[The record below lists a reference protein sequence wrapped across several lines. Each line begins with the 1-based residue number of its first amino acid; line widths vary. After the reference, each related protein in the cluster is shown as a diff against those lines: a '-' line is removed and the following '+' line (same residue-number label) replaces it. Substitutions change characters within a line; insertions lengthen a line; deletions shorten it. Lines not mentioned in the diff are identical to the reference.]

1 MIRATVCLRTRR
13 ASALALVAEEFALLV
28 VDIQMPGMNG
38 FELAQMIK
46 QRQKTA
52 GVPIIFLTAYYS
64 EDRHVLEATAQAPWI
79 ICTSQ
84 FTRHDSPIESRRVRR
99 TVPQEPPRPARANRT
114 LMIETTVCR
123 RAECSYAN

>member
-1 MIRATVCLRTRR
+1 MLESVLDDQGYRLRGRRIRPSSAPCLD
-13 ASALALVAEEFALLV
+13 LAEEFALLV

-64 EDRHVLEATAQAPWI
+64 EDRHVLEGYSNSARDYLHKPI
-79 ICTSQ
+79 NRRFSDP
-84 FTRHDSPIESRRVRR
+84 RSPVAKLYRRA
-99 TVPQEPPRPARANRT
+99 ARARGP
-114 LMIETTVCR
+114 I
-123 RAECSYAN
+123 AP